1 MKEKSNWMELIE
13 NKSEF
18 QHILRVLN
26 RYYEAKDGQAHNNS
40 SHEFRKELS
49 EKKESD
55 FQVYLKKFGEY
66 EFLVHAKMGEIPSQ
80 KSDTWIHI
88 DGIAEEREQL
98 MKSGIMDHPIF
109 SIVGLRDLYLNHS
122 QPSLLK
128 DLPE

>member
-1 MKEKSNWMELIE
+1 MKQKSDWMELNE
-13 NKSEF
+13 SKSEF

-26 RYYEAKDGQAHNNS
+26 RYYEARDAQSLKNT

-49 EKKESD
+49 EKKESE
-55 FQVYLKKFGEY
+55 FQVFLKKFGEF
-66 EFLVHAKMGEIPSQ
+66 EFLVHAKIGKKPLQ

-98 MKSGIMDHPIF
+98 LKSGITDHPIF

-122 QPSLLK
+122 HPSKIK
-128 DLPE
+128 DLPD

>member
-1 MKEKSNWMELIE
+1 MQKISEWMELNE
-13 NKSEF
+13 NKLEF
-18 QHILRVLN
+18 LHILRVLN
-26 RYYEAKDGQAHNNS
+26 RYYEAKGAQSLNNT
-40 SHEFRKELS
+40 SHEFRKELT

-55 FQVYLKKFGEY
+55 FQVFLKKFGDF
-66 EFLVHAKMGEIPSQ
+66 EFLVHAKIGQKPSQ

-98 MKSGIMDHPIF
+98 IKSGITDHPIF

-122 QPSLLK
+122 HPCDLK